1 MIKLYTSILKY
12 LKCCVNFHNHKNWKI
27 QQATLFCSAK
37 VSMAIKF
44 SKLLLNIERVQ
55 FVNGGNEID
64 PDKRFVTIDVSGIT
78 GVHLS

>member
-12 LKCCVNFHNHKNWKI
+12 LKCCVNFHNHKNGNI

-64 PDKRFVTIDVSGIT
+64 RDKRFVTIDVSGIT

>member
-1 MIKLYTSILKY
+1 
-12 LKCCVNFHNHKNWKI
+12 
-27 QQATLFCSAK
+27 
-37 VSMAIKF
+37 MAIKF

-64 PDKRFVTIDVSGIT
+64 PDKRFITIDVSGIT